1 MSVTE
6 RAAPVDVLVVGG
18 GNAGLCAAISAAEA
32 GATVL
37 LLERAPFEWRGGNS
51 KYTRNV
57 RTVRRADDPAEVY
70 SEEELLSD
78 LVGVSGELPD
88 RRLAELVIE
97 ESERLPSWM
106 EEHGIRWQAAM
117 RGTLGL
123 QRTNRFFLGG
133 GKALVNRY
141 YERLEDIGVEVRYEA
156 GVAELE
162 VSGNR
167 FEAAVVDAPGRRH
180 LQPARSLVVASG
192 GMESNLEWL
201 ERVWGEAARN
211 FIIRGTSFNDGRLL
225 QHLLE
230 QGAAPVGSERAL
242 HAIAVDA
249 RSPKFD
255 GGIVTRVDAIP
266 FGIVVNR
273 DGRRFYDEGED
284 AWPKRYALWGRL
296 LAEQPEQTAHVVFDA
311 AAQGSFIPPLFP
323 PYVAD
328 SIRALAVAVGLDAE
342 ALSRTVEE
350 FNGAAADG
358 ATTGIDPPKSRWA
371 EPIRT
376 PPFYAYPLRP
386 GITFTYRGVRVD
398 ADARV
403 VRNGHGA
410 FENVFA
416 AGEVM
421 AGNILSSGYL
431 GGFGMTIGSVM
442 GRIAGQS
449 AARHGR

>member
-1 MSVTE
+1 MSGTE

-57 RTVRRADDPAEVY
+57 RTVRRADDPDESY
-70 SEEELLSD
+70 PEEELLSD

-106 EEHGIRWQAAM
+106 GEHGIRWQAAM

-141 YERLEDIGVEVRYEA
+141 YERLEDLGVEVRYAA

-167 FEAAVVDAPGRRH
+167 FEAAVVDAPGSRH

-201 ERVWGEAARN
+201 EHVWGEAARN
-211 FIIRGTSFNDGRLL
+211 FIVRGTSFNDGRLL

-230 QGAAPVGSERAL
+230 QGAVAVGSERAL

-323 PYVAD
+323 PYLAD
-328 SIRALAVAVGLDAE
+328 SIRALAVAIGLDAD
-342 ALSRTVEE
+342 ALARTVEE
-350 FNGAAADG
+350 FNGAAAGG
-358 ATTGIDPPKSRWA
+358 AARGIDPPKSRWA

-398 ADARV
+398 PDARV
-403 VRNGHGA
+403 IRNGQGA

-449 AARHGR
+449 AARHAR

>member
-1 MSVTE
+1 M
-6 RAAPVDVLVVGG
+6 
-18 GNAGLCAAISAAEA
+18 
-32 GATVL
+32 
-37 LLERAPFEWRGGNS
+37 
-51 KYTRNV
+51 
-57 RTVRRADDPAEVY
+57 
-70 SEEELLSD
+70 
-78 LVGVSGELPD
+78 
-88 RRLAELVIE
+88 VIE
-97 ESERLPSWM
+97 ESEQLPPWM

-141 YERLEDIGVEVRYEA
+141 YERVETLGIEVRYEA

-167 FEAAVVDAPGRRH
+167 FEAAVVDVPGRRH
-180 LQPARSLVVASG
+180 LQPARALVVASG

-211 FIIRGTSFNDGRLL
+211 FIVRGTSFNDGRLL

-230 QGAAPVGSERAL
+230 QGAVAVGSERAL

-296 LAEQPEQTAHVVFDA
+296 VAEQPEQTAHVVFDA
-311 AAQGSFIPPLFP
+311 AAHGSFIPPLFP

-328 SIRALAVAVGLDAE
+328 SIRALAAAIGLDAD
-342 ALSRTVEE
+342 ALGRTVEE
-350 FNGAAADG
+350 FNGAAGRGGG
-358 ATTGIDPPKSRWA
+358 AATELDPPKSRWA
-371 EPIRT
+371 VPIQT

-398 ADARV
+398 RDARV
-403 VRNGHGA
+403 ARNGQGA

-431 GGFGMTIGSVM
+431 GGIGMTIGSVM